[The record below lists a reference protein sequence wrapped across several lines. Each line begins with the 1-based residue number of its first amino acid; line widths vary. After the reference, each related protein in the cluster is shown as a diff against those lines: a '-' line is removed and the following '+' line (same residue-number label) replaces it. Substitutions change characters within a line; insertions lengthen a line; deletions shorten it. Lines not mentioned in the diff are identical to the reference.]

1 MCVCVCVCVHA
12 YVSVCVCACMHECV
26 CVCVCV
32 WVSVCACVCVCVC
45 GCMRVFCFHILH
57 GFISCQQL
65 DESYTCVMFRAE
77 RWYPIANATIQHR
90 MRVYDYYEPGNA
102 AYIPIPYD
110 T

>member
-1 MCVCVCVCVHA
+1 
-12 YVSVCVCACMHECV
+12 
-26 CVCVCV
+26 
-32 WVSVCACVCVCVC
+32 
-45 GCMRVFCFHILH
+45 
-57 GFISCQQL
+57 
-65 DESYTCVMFRAE
+65 MFRAE

>member
-1 MCVCVCVCVHA
+1 MFLFVFLLIDKFILLHRKISRVDELLVVVVVILC
-12 YVSVCVCACMHECV
+12 
-26 CVCVCV
+26 
-32 WVSVCACVCVCVC
+32 
-45 GCMRVFCFHILH
+45 VFCFHILH

-102 AYIPIPYD
+102 AYVPIPHD
-110 T
+110 M